1 MELRCVRPRIEDARH
16 AVPGQPQWCSQISLM
31 VPNCDRLTTKRT
43 CPQPSVAAPST
54 GPGGGRG
61 ARDAN
66 EPQQALRGD
75 PQSQSTWHPHAPR
88 FPLCGPAHLT
98 PAGLPG
104 PSALYQTLRH
114 QVLSRLLQARGALR
128 VESVIMARPQKV
140 EHKDASGPIGTR
152 LSLSLS
158 GRERAPRSPHGRHGC
173 GPYAQKLCNVHISG
187 GQEDDDDLPEVNAE
201 GGGMVETTVQHQPN
215 VLNEQASQSSAVMGA
230 GV

>member
-1 MELRCVRPRIEDARH
+1 
-16 AVPGQPQWCSQISLM
+16 M

-66 EPQQALRGD
+66 EPQQAGATRSPSPLD
-75 PQSQSTWHPHAPR
+75 LKLAPSCS
-88 FPLCGPAHLT
+88 PLPALWAHLT

-128 VESVIMARPQKV
+128 VGSVIMARPHIV
-140 EHKDASGPIGTR
+140 EHKGASGPIGTR

-158 GRERAPRSPHGRHGC
+158 GRERAHSPHGRHGC
-173 GPYAQKLCNVHISG
+173 GPYFHKYARLG
-187 GQEDDDDLPEVNAE
+187 GCTHARTCVRVCDMP
-201 GGGMVETTVQHQPN
+201 H
-215 VLNEQASQSSAVMGA
+215 AVCPPCA
-230 GV
+230 RACV